1 MLITEYYHLNQ
12 LNVLFQ
18 GILYT
23 EYCHLIQLNVYF
35 RGSKLA
41 TSSGDTTVKVWDFSK
56 AECVHT
62 FTDHTHA
69 GRLTTLTVYCE
80 IIFIR

>member
-1 MLITEYYHLNQ
+1 M
-12 LNVLFQ
+12 
-18 GILYT
+18 
-23 EYCHLIQLNVYF
+23 IQPFTIFLVYF
-35 RGSKLA
+35 SGSKLA

-69 GRLTTLTVYCE
+69 GTTYYGRQ
-80 IIFIR
+80 F

>member
-1 MLITEYYHLNQ
+1 M
-12 LNVLFQ
+12 
-18 GILYT
+18 
-23 EYCHLIQLNVYF
+23 IQPFTIFLVYF
-35 RGSKLA
+35 SGSKLA

-69 GRLTTLTVYCE
+69 GTTY
-80 IIFIR
+80 

>member
-1 MLITEYYHLNQ
+1 M
-12 LNVLFQ
+12 F
-18 GILYT
+18 
-23 EYCHLIQLNVYF
+23 YF

-69 GRLTTLTVYCE
+69 GRLITLTVYCE
-80 IIFIR
+80 LIFIR